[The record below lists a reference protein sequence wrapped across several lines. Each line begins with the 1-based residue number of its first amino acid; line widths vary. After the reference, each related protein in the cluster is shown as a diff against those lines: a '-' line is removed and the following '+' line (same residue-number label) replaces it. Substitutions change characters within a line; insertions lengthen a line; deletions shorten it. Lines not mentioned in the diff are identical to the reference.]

1 MLPYESFFYGGV
13 FFLTGVAVASVG
25 IAPFFVTI
33 SALLLSV
40 LFLLFYLVDRRA
52 KNIWFAGLSLLLTI
66 GSAYYRIDDARFRA
80 ARIPFGKQI
89 EVLGVVE
96 SDPVRKGSMQEITAM
111 ISKPFQARIFVK
123 LDAHQRF
130 SYADMVQGAAVIERP
145 TSEGYA
151 RYLEGAYIRGI
162 ADFPTLKKVG
172 EGRGSRIRSFLFGI
186 RHRITETFA
195 RILPSEEATFLSGL
209 TIGARGEFS
218 PELSDAM
225 QKSGTT
231 HLVALSG
238 YNISILVY
246 VVMSTLLFFM
256 PRRAALVVA
265 THVIIGFVMMTGAE
279 SSVVRA
285 AIIGFIILASFEIGR
300 VRDFRNIILASC
312 LLMVLL
318 SPKVLVF
325 DIGFQLSFLS
335 LLGIVYIGPLL
346 MHAFGVKEGEN
357 AGFLSW
363 KTSAIATLSAQ
374 LATLPILIGSFGYFS
389 PISLFSNIAILEFI
403 PITMGMGFLM
413 AFVAP
418 LSHYGALI
426 FGLIAAVFLK
436 LELYLIYFFAR
447 ISIPIHLTMSV
458 LLSFAYY
465 SALLWWIYANKK
477 IPQRVRDGNTS
488 PNVRDV

>member
-1 MLPYESFFYGGV
+1 MLPYESFFYGGA
-13 FFLTGVAVASVG
+13 FFLTGVAAASVG
-25 IAPFFVTI
+25 AAPFFVTI

-40 LFLLFYLVDRRA
+40 LFLIFYFVGRRA
-52 KNIWFAGLSLLLTI
+52 KNIWFAVLSLLVVV
-66 GSAYYRIDDARFRA
+66 GSVYYRIDDARFRA

-89 EVLGVVE
+89 EISGVVE
-96 SDPVRKGSMQEITAM
+96 SDPVIKGTAQEMTAM
-111 ISKPFQARIFVK
+111 ILKPFRARIAMK
-123 LDAHQRF
+123 LDAHQRL
-130 SYADMVQGAAVIERP
+130 SYGDVVQGEAVIEKP

-162 ADFPTLKKVG
+162 TNFPTLKKTG
-172 EGRGSRIRSFLFGI
+172 EGNGSHIRSFLFGI
-186 RHRITETFA
+186 RRHITETFA
-195 RILPSEEATFLSGL
+195 RVLPPEEATFLSGL

-246 VVMSTLLFFM
+246 VVMSTLLFLM
-256 PRRAALVVA
+256 PRRAALVVT

-312 LLMVLL
+312 LIMVLL

-335 LLGIVYIGPLL
+335 LLGIVYINPLL
-346 MHAFGVKEGEN
+346 MRVFGMKEGEN

-363 KTSAIATLSAQ
+363 KSSAVATLSAQ
-374 LATLPILIGSFGYFS
+374 ISTLPILAGSFGYFS

-403 PITMGMGFLM
+403 PITMGMGFLT

-426 FGLIAAVFLK
+426 FSLIAAVFLK

-465 SALLWWIYANKK
+465 SALLWWVYANKK
-477 IPQRVRDGNTS
+477 IPQQVRDENTS
-488 PNVRDV
+488 PNVRDA

>member
-13 FFLTGVAVASVG
+13 FFLTGVVAASVG
-25 IAPFFVTI
+25 IAPFFVTA
-33 SALLLSV
+33 SALLLCA
-40 LFLLFYLVDRRA
+40 LFLILYGFGRRV
-52 KNIWFAGLSLLLTI
+52 KTIWFASLFLFI
-66 GSAYYRIDDARFRA
+66 IVGSVYYRIDDARFHA
-80 ARIPFGKQI
+80 ARIPWGTQI
-89 EVLGVVE
+89 EILGVVE
-96 SDPVRKGSMQEITAM
+96 SDPIIKGVVQEMTIM
-111 ISKPFQARIFVK
+111 VSKPFHARIFSK
-123 LDAHQRF
+123 LDAHQKL
-130 SYADMVQGAAVIERP
+130 SYGDVVRGEAVIEKP
-145 TSEGYA
+145 TSGGYV
-151 RYLEGAYIRGI
+151 RYLEGAYIRGMMN
-162 ADFPTLKKVG
+162 FPKLTKVG
-172 EGRGSRIRSFLFGI
+172 EGSGSRIRSFLFGI
-186 RHRITETFA
+186 RHTITETFA
-195 RILPSEEATFLSGL
+195 RVLPPEEATFLSGL

-218 PELSDAM
+218 AELSDAM

-246 VVMSTLLFFM
+246 VVMSALLFLM
-256 PRRAALVVA
+256 PRRVALIVA

-335 LLGIVYIGPLL
+335 LLGIVYISPLL
-346 MHAFGVKEGEN
+346 MRMFGVKEGEG

-374 LATLPILIGSFGYFS
+374 LATLPILAGSFGSFS
-389 PISLFSNIAILEFI
+389 PISLFSNIVILELI
-403 PITMGMGFLM
+403 PITMGIGFLT
-413 AFVAP
+413 ALVAP

-426 FGLIAAVFLK
+426 FGLIVSVFLK
-436 LELYLIYFFAR
+436 LELFFIYFFAR
-447 ISIPIHLTMSV
+447 ISIPIHLAMSV
-458 LLSFAYY
+458 FLSFAYY

-477 IPQRVRDGNTS
+477 IPQRVREGNIS
-488 PNVRDV
+488 PNVRDA